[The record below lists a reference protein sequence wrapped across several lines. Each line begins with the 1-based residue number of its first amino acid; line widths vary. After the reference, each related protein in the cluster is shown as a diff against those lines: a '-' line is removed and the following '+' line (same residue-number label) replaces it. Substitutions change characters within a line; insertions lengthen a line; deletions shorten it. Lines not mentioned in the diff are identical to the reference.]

1 MASPVTPPGY
11 IIRLLDRSDAAELA
25 AANDLVN
32 AVGLASSPNPIG
44 PREFPRQ
51 LQAILLGLGTP
62 HLPRRTIMFDV
73 VAIDES
79 TGDVVGVAHSRQ
91 QAEMFHRIQAA
102 GLPWDNIAD
111 TVSLIKL
118 AVAPAHRRQR
128 LGAALVQETLAQAQR
143 SGYRCVVGYADGN
156 VHALQNFYA
165 DAGFQLGAVDGSY
178 PIPVFG
184 SLLSSALHNPR
195 SGGFFFWKML
205 RAS

>member
-1 MASPVTPPGY
+1 MGKAARRKREAKLQDRQSPTKLASQLASPVTPPGY

-44 PREFPRQ
+44 PKEFPRQ

-79 TGDVVGVAHSRQ
+79 TGDVGGVAHSRQ
-91 QAEMFHRIQAA
+91 QAEMFHRLQAA

-111 TVSLIKL
+111 TVSFIKL
-118 AVAPAHRRQR
+118 AVAPRPSAS
-128 LGAALVQETLAQAQR
+128 TT
-143 SGYRCVVGYADGN
+143 RCRVGTG
-156 VHALQNFYA
+156 
-165 DAGFQLGAVDGSY
+165 DAGTSTAKRISVCRGLRGWK
-178 PIPVFG
+178 
-184 SLLSSALHNPR
+184 R
-195 SGGFFFWKML
+195 S
-205 RAS
+205 RAPKFLC